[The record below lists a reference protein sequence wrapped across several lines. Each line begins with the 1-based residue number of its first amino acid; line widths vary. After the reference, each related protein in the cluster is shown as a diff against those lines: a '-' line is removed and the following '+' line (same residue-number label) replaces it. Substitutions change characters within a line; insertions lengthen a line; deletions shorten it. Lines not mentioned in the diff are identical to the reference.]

1 MSYNKKK
8 VFENNLQAL
17 RLAIST
23 YQDNNI
29 IPSAYDIG
37 VLSDYKGWGGI
48 REVLFSPT
56 DKFETNEDM
65 RKYVIELHEILDLVP
80 TRKAHYLDSI
90 RKSTLT
96 AFYTPPK
103 LIEFIAQNIKSA
115 LKNEEFS
122 FLDPSAGTGSF
133 LDTFES
139 LSLSPQSSVQIELD
153 DLTALINSIKS
164 RSYSNTQVKT
174 MGFEESK
181 LSDSSFNVIASNIPF
196 ANIPVFDPNYFR
208 IKDKTSARLNSTK
221 MVHNYFFVKSIDL
234 LTTGGVLA
242 FITSAGTLASKGNK
256 FVREFIANNAN
267 IIGAYKLPSSLFA
280 EQGIKQVDSDLI
292 IIQKTEP
299 KKTLSTRNEI
309 FINPINSGEFPDKL
323 NLNVSTTSNQFGEK
337 IEIYD
342 TTNLDFYYSCLN
354 EKLGTAFHERF
365 NLELFKAGIV
375 KTIVHNK
382 PQNTSNTVNTVSVQ
396 SSLFDIPKSRIDCT
410 VFIQE
415 YYKTGTIVTQDNELY
430 TLIITNPE
438 NKNENPQ
445 IEPLGI
451 SGVKAALLTSAV
463 EVRDAYLSLLTFEQR
478 EQIPNGLLR
487 DKLNETYDKH
497 IKKFGYLNAPSAAF
511 TIELDR
517 QHFRQ
522 LLALEVKENSIHVK
536 ASIFR
541 EPTAIV
547 APSVSTDKELNINIA
562 LEKSLNKYGYANE
575 YFIKQLM
582 EISQLEYDVLTQNLL
597 FFNPISEG
605 FEIKNKIL
613 TGNLN
618 QKIQTYTSALQASLD
633 ENNKKAT
640 EKTIKFLEENL
651 PAKLGIEQ
659 IAINLGAR
667 WLDTEHYEAFFSNK
681 EVFSRITD
689 VQYNNTID
697 EFYLKFAYST
707 GSSKVTDYGFHCAG
721 NGRYYSGLQVA
732 QGVMIDSMPSMNYT
746 LPDGTKKIDKEA
758 VYKWNDS
765 AKRLKTA
772 FQAWIKTYERREEIV
787 KKYNYLYNGYATI
800 KNDGSFLKFDDI
812 NFKALNI
819 PDLYISQ
826 KNCIWK
832 MILNEGGLVDH
843 EVGGGKTLIM
853 CATAHEAKRLGIAKK
868 PIILCMKANVTAIAQ
883 TYRTAYP
890 QDNILALD
898 EKDMSKE
905 NRLQLF
911 AKLSANNYDA
921 VILTHDQFIAMPQDP
936 KIMET
941 FYSDMIEKSKLNY
954 EESQQRNGGEAGK
967 KERSTLLKHIESL
980 TVKLQKVNER
990 IKEQKDEIYNF
1001 KDFGFDYLIVDE
1013 SHKFKNLVF
1022 TTRHNRIAGLGNI
1035 NGSDRAS
1042 NMMFACRS
1050 IQKTRGDD
1058 TGIVFL
1064 SGTPISN
1071 SITELYNIFSYL
1083 KPTEM
1088 KKMGMAHFDA
1098 WIANYSEKTVDFEQ
1112 NVANQLVQKERF
1124 RRFNNVP
1131 ELSSFYTQ
1139 FADVQN
1145 AKMIGIIRP
1154 ELDNKLIILKQ
1165 NSESNE
1171 FTDNLMEFA
1180 RTGEPTLIGR
1190 ASLTD
1195 GQKTA
1200 KMLMVTNLSKAM
1212 SLDLRMVKED
1222 AEFNPNSKIAVC
1234 AKHVGDLYKLSS
1246 IDSGVQLIFSDT
1258 GVGDTDWDFNAYKEL
1273 RRILI
1278 ETYDIPKS
1286 EIAFSQSA
1294 KSDKQKRELH
1304 SKVRNGEVRVFIGS
1318 TETMGTG
1325 VNVQDKIIAMHHLDI
1340 PWRPSDME
1348 QRNGRGMRT
1357 GNLLAEKYNNG
1368 DGLANYI
1375 YATERTLD
1383 SYKFMLLD
1391 LKSTF
1396 INQIKT
1402 NSTNLRFV
1410 DEGAGDENNGMSFKE
1425 FQAIISGSGEM
1436 IKLARYEKE
1445 FRALEEQKDM
1455 HLKINNT
1462 NLNSYNNLLNDKAKA
1477 LEFQKKT
1484 ASDLEFYKLL
1494 KPNDDG
1500 ETETKNKNSIVIC
1513 FKGINY
1519 TNIVDLGKHIIHMNE
1534 KIVTT
1539 TQEVGSIGNFKIM
1552 VSPRFYSES
1561 FNEYNEKD
1569 RKQTGFFELK
1579 QKAFNHFSIIS
1590 ENGIAYTH
1598 NNGEINSPNPET
1610 AGKNFLHALDKIE
1623 YLFFNYKNKVEVINK
1638 NIDDIKDRLNR
1649 PYLEE
1654 DKMLELIA
1662 KMTESKEI
1670 IAKEMEENIFVSQS
1684 PKEEESL
1691 KNNLPKI

>member
-1 MSYNKKK
+1 MSYHKKK
-8 VFENNLQAL
+8 VFENNLEAL
-17 RLAIST
+17 RLAIS
-23 YQDNNI
+23 YQNNNI

-37 VLSDYKGWGGI
+37 ILSNYKGWGGI
-48 REVLFSPT
+48 KEVLFSPT
-56 DKFETNEDM
+56 DTFENNEDM
-65 RKYVIELHEILDLVP
+65 RKYVIQLHEILDLVP
-80 TRKAHYLDSI
+80 TRKTHYLESI

-103 LIEFIAQNIKSA
+103 LIGIIAQNIKSA
-115 LKNEEFS
+115 LNNEEFS
-122 FLDPSAGTGSF
+122 FLDPSAGTGLF
-133 LDTFES
+133 FDTFES
-139 LSLSPQSSVQIELD
+139 HSLIPQSSVQIELD
-153 DLTALINSIKS
+153 DLTALINSVKS

-174 MGFEESK
+174 MGFEESR

-267 IIGAYKLPSSLFA
+267 IIGAYKLPYSMFA
-280 EQGIKQVDSDLI
+280 EQGIKQVDADLI
-292 IIQKTEP
+292 IIQKTAP
-299 KKTLSTRNEI
+299 KKALSTRNEI
-309 FINPINSGEFPDKL
+309 FINPISSGDFPDRR
-323 NLNVSTTSNQFGEK
+323 NLTLSNTTNQFGEQ
-337 IEIYD
+337 IDIYD
-342 TTNLDFYYSCLN
+342 TTDIDSYFLALN
-354 EKLGTAFHERF
+354 ENIGKAFVERF
-365 NLELFKAGIV
+365 DLELFRAGID
-375 KTIVHNK
+375 KTIL
-382 PQNTSNTVNTVSVQ
+382 QNNHQSTSHTVSVE

-410 VFIQE
+410 IFIQE
-415 YYKTGTIVTQDNELY
+415 YYKTGTIVIQDQELY
-430 TLIITNPE
+430 TLIISNPE
-438 NKNENPQ
+438 KKNEKPQ

-451 SGVKAALLTSAV
+451 SRSKAELLRSAI

-478 EQIPNGLLR
+478 EQIPNRLLR
-487 DKLNETYDKH
+487 DQLNETYDKH
-497 IKKFGYLNAPSAAF
+497 IKKFGYLNTPSSAF
-511 TIELDR
+511 IIELDR

-522 LLALEVKENSIHVK
+522 LLALEVRESSNYVK

-547 APSVSTDKELNINIA
+547 APSVTTDNELNISIA

-575 YFIKQLM
+575 HFIKQLM
-582 EISQLEYDVLTQNLL
+582 KISQSEYDALTQNLL

-613 TGNLN
+613 TGNLY
-618 QKIQTYTSALQASLD
+618 QKIQTYTSTLQSTLN
-633 ENNKKAT
+633 ESTKQAT

-667 WLDTEHYEAFFSNK
+667 WLESKHYEAFFSNK
-681 EVFSRITD
+681 EVFGRITE
-689 VQYNNTID
+689 VKYNNSLD

-707 GSSKVTDYGFHCAG
+707 GSAKVADYGFRCDG

-732 QGVMIDSMPSMNYT
+732 QDVMIDSMPSMNYT

-772 FQAWIKTYERREEIV
+772 FQAWIKTYEHREEIV
-787 KKYNYLYNGYATI
+787 NKYNYLYNGYVSI

-812 NFKALNI
+812 HFKALNI
-819 PDLYISQ
+819 PDLYNSQ

-936 KIMET
+936 QVMET

-954 EESQQRNGGEAGK
+954 EESQQKDWGETGK
-967 KERSTLLKHIESL
+967 KERKNLLKHIENL
-980 TVKLQKVNER
+980 TVKLQKINER

-1083 KPTEM
+1083 KPAEM
-1088 KKMGMAHFDA
+1088 KRMGMAHFDA

-1154 ELDNKLIILKQ
+1154 ELDNKLITLKQ
-1165 NSESNE
+1165 NDESNE
-1171 FTDNLMEFA
+1171 FTNNLMEFA

-1190 ASLTD
+1190 DTLTD

-1212 SLDLRMVKED
+1212 SLDLRMVKGH

-1234 AKHVGDLYKLSS
+1234 AKHVSELYKLSS

-1258 GVGDTDWDFNAYKEL
+1258 GVGDTDWGFNAYKEL

-1368 DGLANYI
+1368 HGLANYI

-1462 NLNSYNNLLNDKAKA
+1462 NLNSYNNLLKDKAKA
-1477 LEFQKKT
+1477 LEFQQKT
-1484 ASDLEFYKLL
+1484 ASDLGFYKSL
-1494 KPNDDG
+1494 KPSD
-1500 ETETKNKNSIVIC
+1500 EAVTELEPKNKNSNSIEIC
-1513 FKGINY
+1513 FKGITY
-1519 TNIVDLGKHIIHMNE
+1519 TNVIDLGKHIIHMNE
-1534 KIVTT
+1534 KVVTT

-1552 VSPRFYSES
+1552 VSPRFRSEL
-1561 FNEYNEKD
+1561 FNEYNERD
-1569 RKQTGFFELK
+1569 RREADLFNLK
-1579 QKAFNHFSIIS
+1579 GESFNHFSIIS
-1590 ENGIAYTH
+1590 DNEISYTH

-1610 AGKNFLHALDKIE
+1610 AGKNFLNALDKIE
-1623 YLFFNYKNKVEVINK
+1623 NIFFNYKNKVEIINK
-1638 NIDDIKDRLNR
+1638 NIEDIKDRLNR

-1654 DKMLELIA
+1654 DKMLELIT
-1662 KMTESKEI
+1662 KMTESKEK
-1670 IAKEMEENIFVSQS
+1670 IAKEMEENIFVSQA
-1684 PKEEESL
+1684 PKEEASL
-1691 KNNLPKI
+1691 KNNFPKI